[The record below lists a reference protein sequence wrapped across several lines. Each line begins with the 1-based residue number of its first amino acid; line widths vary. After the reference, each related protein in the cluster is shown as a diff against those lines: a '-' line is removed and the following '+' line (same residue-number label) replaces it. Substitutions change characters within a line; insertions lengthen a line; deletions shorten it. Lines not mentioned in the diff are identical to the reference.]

1 MLDVRKPRLRPY
13 APEGNFGLER
23 EALRVTAEGRMA
35 LTPHPFPPDRIEIRC
50 VDLNPLTGGLVDVR
64 DVAFSTRPLSIGK
77 WEPVPFT
84 SLVAAKD
91 GEIVRTSPPH
101 GNEYIYNPEDYRLVY
116 MNFARL

>member
-13 APEGNFGLER
+13 ALEGNFGLER

-64 DVAFSTRPLSIGK
+64 DVAFIHLFMLWCATQERETLSAEKQG
-77 WEPVPFT
+77 E
-84 SLVAAKD
+84 SVAALND
-91 GEIVRTSPPH
+91 YMGT
-101 GNEYIYNPEDYRLVY
+101 EDYRLVY